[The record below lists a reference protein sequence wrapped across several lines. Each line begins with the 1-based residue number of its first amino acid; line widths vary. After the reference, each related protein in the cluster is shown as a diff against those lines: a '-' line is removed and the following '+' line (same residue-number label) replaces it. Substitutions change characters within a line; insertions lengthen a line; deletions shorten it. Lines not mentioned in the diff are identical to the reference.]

1 MTSAENIHPDMV
13 IRARV
18 KLLGVD
24 RLPHQERTDAYR
36 LLIRVDPRY
45 LTHLVRSLLLW
56 CDKGGPAPAL
66 RATLLTEA
74 IAAAH
79 RVPPTDPDRARL
91 LRAALDAH
99 EAQSSAADA
108 RTHLPT
114 DG

>member
-18 KLLGVD
+18 KLLGVE

-36 LLIRVDPRY
+36 LLTRVDHRY
-45 LTHLVRSLLLW
+45 LAHLVQSLLLW
-56 CDKGGPAPAL
+56 SAEGGPTPAL
-66 RATLLTEA
+66 RTALLIEA
-74 IAAAH
+74 VSAA
-79 RVPPTDPDRARL
+79 RRIPPHDRDHARL

-99 EAQSSAADA
+99 ETQSSTLDA